1 MYSLYKIDP
10 IIFEQECR
18 FRTSRSSGKGG
29 QNVNKVETKVELL
42 FDISSSALFDDE
54 QKALL
59 LQKLAAR
66 LNADGRFSVV
76 CEEERSQLKNKELA
90 VEKAIALMEKALKPV
105 KPRKK
110 TKPSQASVEKRLDNK
125 KRVAE
130 KKRERKIKGV

>member
-1 MYSLYKIDP
+1 M
-10 IIFEQECR
+10 
-18 FRTSRSSGKGG
+18 
-29 QNVNKVETKVELL
+29 ELL

-54 QKALL
+54 QKAL
-59 LQKLAAR
+59 LAAR